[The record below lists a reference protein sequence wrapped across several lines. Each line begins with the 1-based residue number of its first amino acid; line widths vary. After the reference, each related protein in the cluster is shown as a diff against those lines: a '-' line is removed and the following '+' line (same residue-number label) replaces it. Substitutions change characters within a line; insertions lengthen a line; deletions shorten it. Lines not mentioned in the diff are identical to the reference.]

1 MSKLN
6 IVVIGLGHQSL
17 EDHLPA
23 IEESGYWNL
32 VGVADIDQTIAEE
45 TAKKYSVPYAT
56 KVSGLLELLPKLPDA
71 ALIAVPHKDYLPL
84 IKTLAA
90 KKINI
95 IKEKPF
101 AISVSEAK
109 EMIKLA
115 QDNDVSIQVTLQRR
129 FNPIFQS
136 FNQLIKRIGKIYS
149 IEARYTLNIA
159 RLDDGWRSSKVFA
172 GGGALVDL
180 GYHYIDLIVW
190 YFGLPDSITCRL
202 STSNR
207 EGQLYDVEDTAVAN
221 FTYREDE
228 GDHKAILGTLVV
240 SRVYPEKDESLIAYG
255 SKGSVYIKRGKV
267 CRRGID
273 GVEVEVLER
282 MGGWPSAILD
292 QLDEFAKNI
301 IAGKNRGSID
311 PQHLEHVAFIEAA
324 YESADKH
331 STVDPRV
338 CLKRLQ
344 GDKE

>member
-1 MSKLN
+1 MSKLD
-6 IVVIGLGHQSL
+6 IIVIGLGHQSL

-23 IEESGYWNL
+23 IQESNYWNL
-32 VGVADIDQTIAEE
+32 VGVSDIDKSTSQKTAEE
-45 TAKKYSVPYAT
+45 YNVPYAT
-56 KVSGLLELLPKLPDA
+56 DVSELLELLPKSPDV

-84 IKTLAA
+84 IEILVA

-101 AISVSEAK
+101 ATSLEEASA
-109 EMIKLA
+109 MVKLA
-115 QDNDVSIQVTLQRR
+115 HENDISIQVTLQRR
-129 FNPIFQS
+129 FNPIFLS

-159 RLDDGWRSSKVFA
+159 RLDEGWRSSKVFA

-207 EGQLYDVEDTAVAN
+207 EGQQYDVEDTAIAN
-221 FTYREDE
+221 FTYNENG
-228 GDHKAILGTLVV
+228 GDDQVILGNLVV

-255 SKGSVYIKRGKV
+255 SKGSVYIRRGKV
-267 CRRGID
+267 CRRDLD
-273 GVEVEVLER
+273 GNEVEVLER
-282 MGGWPSAILD
+282 IGSWPSAILD

-301 IAGKNRGSID
+301 IEGKNRGSID
-311 PQHLEHVAFIEAA
+311 PQHLEHVAFIEAS
-324 YESADKH
+324 YESAENH
-331 STVDPRV
+331 STIDPHV
-338 CLKRLQ
+338 CLNKL
-344 GDKE
+344 KEIE